1 MVKLSECKF
10 GDKLKATRVNL
21 DECKFGDRLK
31 TRDGR
36 MALFLGKGFGFVQE
50 GFVCAIK
57 GEENSFSTMF
67 YRQDG
72 KVFHNAFGNKY
83 DIIGKWEDEIEKSAT
98 TYEITPD
105 MPKAIKPI
113 KGVSEAMV
121 EQWLQDI
128 KHLK

>member
-1 MVKLSECKF
+1 MVKMSECKF
-10 GDKLKATRVNL
+10 GDK
-21 DECKFGDRLK
+21 LK

-36 MALFLGKGFGFVQE
+36 MALFLGECFEFLQE

-57 GEENSFSTMF
+57 GEDNSFYTMF

-72 KVFHNAFGNKY
+72 KVFDGAFGNKY
-83 DIIGKWEDEIEKSAT
+83 DIIGEWEDEIEKPAT
-98 TYEITPD
+98 TYEIKPD

-128 KHLK
+128 KHLMS

>member
-1 MVKLSECKF
+1 MMVYLSECKF
-10 GDKLKATRVNL
+10 GDK
-21 DECKFGDRLK
+21 LK

-36 MALFLGKGFGFVQE
+36 MALFLGESFGVARCFTCVIE
-50 GFVCAIK
+50 DKKHGYF
-57 GEENSFSTMF
+57 TML
-67 YRQDG
+67 YRNDG
-72 KVFHNAFGNKY
+72 KVLYSIIDENY
-83 DIIGKWEDEIEKSAT
+83 DIIGKWKDEIEKPAT
-98 TYEITPD
+98 TYEIKPD

>member
-10 GDKLKATRVNL
+10 GDKLK
-21 DECKFGDRLK
+21 

-36 MALFLGKGFGFVQE
+36 MALFLGESFSVVRGFD
-50 GFVCAIK
+50 CAIEDK
-57 GEENSFSTMF
+57 KHSYFTML
-67 YRQDG
+67 YRKDG
-72 KVFHNAFGNKY
+72 KVSYSFIDEDN
-83 DIIGKWEDEIEKSAT
+83 DIIGKWEDEIEKPAT

-105 MPKAIKPI
+105 MPKVIKPI

>member
-1 MVKLSECKF
+1 MVNLSECKF
-10 GDKLKATRVNL
+10 GDK
-21 DECKFGDRLK
+21 LK

-36 MALFLGKGFGFVQE
+36 MALFLGESLGVARGFTCVIEDKKHGYF
-50 GFVCAIK
+50 
-57 GEENSFSTMF
+57 TML
-67 YRQDG
+67 YRNGG
-72 KVFHNAFGNKY
+72 KVLYSIIDENY
-83 DIIGKWEDEIEKSAT
+83 DIIDKWEGEMKTPAT
-98 TYEITPD
+98 PYELKPD

>member
-10 GDKLKATRVNL
+10 GDKLK
-21 DECKFGDRLK
+21 

-36 MALFLGKGFGFVQE
+36 MALFLGESFSVVRGFD
-50 GFVCAIK
+50 CAIEDK
-57 GEENSFSTMF
+57 KHSYFTML
-67 YRQDG
+67 YRKDG
-72 KVFHNAFGNKY
+72 KVSYSFIDEDN
-83 DIIGKWEDEIEKSAT
+83 DIIGKWEDEIEKPAT
-98 TYEITPD
+98 PYEIKPD

-113 KGVSEAMV
+113 KSVSEAMV